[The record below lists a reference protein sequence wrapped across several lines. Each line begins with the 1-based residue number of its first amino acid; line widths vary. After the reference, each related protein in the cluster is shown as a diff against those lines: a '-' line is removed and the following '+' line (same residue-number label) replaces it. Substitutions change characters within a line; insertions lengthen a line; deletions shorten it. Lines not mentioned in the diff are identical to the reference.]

1 MRRTHLL
8 PLMLVTLLLAAV
20 TPLLAA
26 PGVPTIVPLGPSQ
39 SGLRPA
45 YGAVFSHISAGGRAH
60 WAQQAFT
67 YAGTTYDPG
76 TVVAPKG
83 IAATGFA
90 STVVTS
96 TLAVAPALALN
107 AEGTR
112 IAIFRSTVSDPSYGT
127 AAWEVA
133 DVRETL
139 DTYLGGALRYD
150 ILDETTLATADLTQY
165 ALLILPSL
173 RLGNEAQVITK
184 LGATNLARIDAFVRQ
199 GGTLYTQ
206 SNGATI
212 AEAAGVVAPG
222 TVDLTTP
229 LQLTSWALPNIGDL
243 GLLDAASPLA
253 FNWLTPTLYLLND
266 PTLAAT
272 TGLTAVAELTNL
284 DSAWQPAILSGEVGL
299 GRVILV
305 AGHPTAATHREQ
317 VPLFLNALLW
327 ALGQPAELFGDA
339 VQTYNP
345 AMDPHLLPAY
355 EPGTP
360 VSVTLTFNNL
370 WNTPMTGVVISETVA
385 AGFDVL
391 TNTITPLGSATV
403 LSPTGE
409 TVVTWNL
416 GDVPT
421 GEVAL
426 SFQATTGSATL
437 ARGKVTFATGQASF
451 THAGLTRTVGHQPF
465 TLTSRMAARLV
476 ADRDIEAD
484 RQYVIP
490 AEGLFLDATVP
501 IENKEDTLASNVV
514 VTDVVLLI
522 APVVGMDNQQR
533 VLADGNGDTVWVR
546 NEPFFYNETGGGF
559 QPPIS
564 YTVGQTV
571 TLSDWTGEYAIFDQ
585 INGTAVNS
593 ITIPLTY
600 TNIITYTSDGR
611 LMLPVKTLTWNL
623 NAWPGYYYEEPAVR
637 YGIHSSE
644 LMTRTVTFLGDTT
657 AITGTDVIVQD
668 TSGSVYT
675 HVGSTPVHPRDYL
688 SSGTLVTVTTAV
700 SPTIAYADIWA
711 RTHELPLRAAFYD
724 IFGWTGCATCGT
736 FGANDGHSA
745 LNVTFGM
752 RADLDGDGVREAD
765 VLVYPSRLGSADLD
779 IVIKDRS
786 AVGSVASN
794 EMLVDLGMFQGLGIS
809 ITPRSGAWGTS
820 WSSSDTGATLAQV
833 QSQGG
838 YDRLLFHHTVPAAGA
853 TTITLQARVSSD
865 SSDLTEGMLK
875 LHDGAR
881 YTYRQP
887 AAGPSRYEIADT
899 RVQGVLGAGPQ
910 VTVRG
915 QGAPVQ
921 INTYGDTVYLIY
933 TLDDPDDPRTL
944 VRNGPGD
951 PFLQSYGFTD
961 YAATTYVGG
970 REGNQILHSL
980 VKPGERTQI
989 RVEVDNNSA
998 VPLTNVVVT
1007 PQPPAGLTVTQAYT
1021 SVVPLPIYPDLPFLY
1036 AGTIPEAGRGVY
1048 IFDVAVDAN
1057 YSGPL
1062 GQIIEMPITFS
1073 ATGVPTTTNFQ
1084 IPPAQI
1090 GIEDANG
1097 EVALVYGPAQTLVLS
1112 DTLPTYVE
1120 PGAAAVVTQAEL
1132 TALTGATD
1140 DAGRAA
1146 AFASFSEPI
1155 SFTLDVTNT
1164 VQYSLPTDAP
1174 QRLYDHTR
1182 DHRIM
1187 VVAQG
1192 TIQPPTAGP
1201 TLASGGAVVDY
1212 TDQVGLNWRATST
1225 PVLVEANGAAVQV
1238 RYACEQAWMEGAA
1251 LRANQTKPL
1260 STPTCELIPGASNVV
1275 AIKATIM
1282 NVGDYPALG
1291 VTSTLM
1297 LPTGATLLGTDPTP
1311 ESSSDQEVTWSVG
1324 DLAPGAARDVQILV
1338 VLPVP
1343 ETVLTAGT
1351 LAPAAIAPIAIVT
1364 QSNGGFTDA
1373 LSNQRIYA
1381 QLAGAFTLPVRAS
1394 QLAGAYTVYLP
1405 YVNLP
1410 LFQFTTP
1417 PTSTT
1422 TQP

>member
-8 PLMLVTLLLAAV
+8 PLMLITLLLAAV

-26 PGVPTIVPLGPSQ
+26 PGVPTIVPLGPNQ

-67 YAGTTYDPG
+67 YNGTTYDPG

-96 TLAVAPALALN
+96 ALTVAPALALN

-173 RLGNEAQVITK
+173 RQGNEAQVITK
-184 LGATNLARIDAFVRQ
+184 LGAANLARIDAFVRQ

-212 AEAAGVVAPG
+212 AEAAGVVATG
-222 TVDLTTP
+222 TVDLNTP

-253 FNWLTPTLYLLND
+253 FNWLSPTLYLLND

-272 TGLTAVAELTNL
+272 AGLTAVAELTNL
-284 DSAWQPAILSGEVGL
+284 DSAWQPAILSGDVGL

-317 VPLFLNALLW
+317 VPLFFNALLW

-370 WNTPMTGVVISETVA
+370 WDTPMTGVVISETVA

-465 TLTSRMAARLV
+465 TLMSRMAARLV

-533 VLADGNGDTVWVR
+533 VLADGNGETVWVR

-564 YTVGQTV
+564 YTVGQTI
-571 TLSDWTGEYAIFDQ
+571 TMSDWTGEYAIFDQ

-600 TNIITYTSDGR
+600 TNIITYTPDGR

-623 NAWPGYYYEEPAVR
+623 NDWPGYYYEEPAVR

-644 LMTRTVTFLGDTT
+644 LMTRTVTFLGDTN
-657 AITGTDVIVQD
+657 AVTGTDVIVQD

-688 SSGTLVTVTTAV
+688 SSGTLVTITTAV

-779 IVIKDRS
+779 VVIKDRS

-809 ITPRSGAWGTS
+809 ITPRSGAWATS

-998 VPLTNVVVT
+998 VPLTGVGVT
-1007 PQPPAGLTVTQAYT
+1007 PQPPTGFTVTQAYT
-1021 SVVPLPIYPDLPFLY
+1021 SAAVPLPIYPDLPFLY
-1036 AGTIPEAGRGVY
+1036 AATIPEAGRGVY
-1048 IFDVAVDAN
+1048 IFNVAVDAN
-1057 YSGPL
+1057 YSGPR

-1155 SFTLDVTNT
+1155 SFTLDVSNT

-1182 DHRIM
+1182 DHRVM

-1192 TIQPPTAGP
+1192 TILPPSAGP
-1201 TLASGGAVVDY
+1201 TLASGGAVLDY
-1212 TDQVGLNWRATST
+1212 TDQTGLNWRATSA

-1238 RYACEQAWMEGAA
+1238 SYACEWAWMEGA
-1251 LRANQTKPL
+1251 RANQTRP
-1260 STPTCELIPGASNVV
+1260 SVTPACDLTPGANNVV

-1291 VTSTLM
+1291 VTSTLT
-1297 LPTGATLLGTDPTP
+1297 LPAGATLLATTPTT
-1311 ESSSDQEVTWSVG
+1311 ESSSDQEATWNVG
-1324 DLAPGAARDVQILV
+1324 DLAPGATTVVQLTV
-1338 VLPVP
+1338 MLPVP
-1343 ETVLTAGT
+1343 ATALMTGRV
-1351 LAPAAIAPIAIVT
+1351 AAAAPITVVN

-1373 LSNQRIYA
+1373 LSNQRVYT
-1381 QLAGAFTLPVRAS
+1381 QLAGAFTLPLRTSRPA
-1394 QLAGAYTVYLP
+1394 AAYSIYLP
-1405 YVNLP
+1405 QVLLP
-1410 LFQFTTP
+1410 LTEIIAPHAALTTRP
-1417 PTSTT
+1417 
-1422 TQP
+1422 